1 VARVLDPALVPGNTL
16 DDRFRLV
23 REIASGAMGAV
34 WEAIDVTGR
43 AEPPLVQAGAR
54 VALKVL
60 RPELSSEP
68 AIRRRFRREASILQ
82 SISHPAVVRILD
94 LGQDASERSYT
105 VMELLHGETLE
116 ARLAREKRLAPA
128 ALAPILHA
136 ITEGLAAVHAH
147 GVIHGDLKPSNVFLA
162 ESGPSPA
169 KIVDFGL
176 SKIEGLERLTRTGEL
191 TGTPA
196 YMAPELLTG
205 ASELDARIDQYA
217 LGVVLYQALAGQLPF
232 RLDKHP
238 GALMFDIVAGKGR
251 PLEETA
257 PQLAPAVRDVVA
269 RAMAPKR
276 EARFA
281 DVLALSRAFGAAASG
296 AEPSG

>member
-1 VARVLDPALVPGNTL
+1 MIDPALVPGTTL
-16 DDRFRLV
+16 DGRYRLV

-43 AEPPLVQAGAR
+43 AAPPELPAGTH

-60 RPELSSEP
+60 RPELHSEP

-82 SISHPAVVRILD
+82 SISHAAVVRIFD
-94 LGQDASERSYT
+94 LGTDEGSERSYT

-116 ARLAREKRLAPA
+116 ARLKRERRMTPG
-128 ALAPILHA
+128 ALAPLLRA
-136 ITEGLAAVHAH
+136 IAGGLAAVHAH

-162 ESGPSPA
+162 DDGPSPA

-205 ASELDARIDQYA
+205 AGELDARIDQYA
-217 LGVVLYQALAGQLPF
+217 LGVVLHEALAGALPF
-232 RLDKHP
+232 KLDKHP
-238 GALMFDIVAGKGR
+238 GALMFDIVMGKGT
-251 PLEETA
+251 PLEEAA
-257 PQLAPAVRDVVA
+257 PDVASAVREVVA

-276 EARFA
+276 DARFA
-281 DVLALSRAFGAAASG
+281 DVLALATAFEEAALGSRAR
-296 AEPSG
+296 

>member
-1 VARVLDPALVPGNTL
+1 MARVLDPALVPGATL
-16 DDRFRLV
+16 DGRFRLV

-34 WEAIDVTGR
+34 WEAIDVAGR
-43 AEPPLVQAGAR
+43 ESAPIVQAGAR

-60 RPELSSEP
+60 RPELNSEP

-94 LGQDASERSYT
+94 LGTDAGERSYT

-116 ARLAREKRLAPA
+116 ARLTRERRLEPR
-128 ALAPILHA
+128 ALSPIVRA
-136 ITEGLAAVHAH
+136 IAEGLAAVHAH

-162 ESGPSPA
+162 DHGPSPA

-217 LGVVLYQALAGQLPF
+217 LGVVLYQAVAGQLPF

-238 GALMFDIVAGKGR
+238 GALMFDIVMGKGK

-257 PQLAPAVRDVVA
+257 PDVAPDVREVVA

-276 EARFA
+276 EARFE
-281 DVLALSRAFGAAASG
+281 DVLALARAWDEAAGA
-296 AEPSG
+296 